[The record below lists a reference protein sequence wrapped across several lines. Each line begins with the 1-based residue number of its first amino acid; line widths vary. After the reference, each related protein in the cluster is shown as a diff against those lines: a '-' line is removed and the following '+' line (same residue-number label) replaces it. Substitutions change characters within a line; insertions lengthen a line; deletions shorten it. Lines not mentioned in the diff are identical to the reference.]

1 MAHILVVDDEKNIRM
16 TLRVFLQDKG
26 YAVDTAE
33 DADQALALLSNGA
46 WDVVVTDIVLPGMSG
61 VELLKAIRAAAPLVQ
76 VIMMTGE
83 PTVETAAAAVR
94 AGAFDYMAKPIG
106 KDAFLRAV
114 GNAARIKALADER
127 DLLAI
132 AERCHQENLE
142 RLVTERT
149 EQLQTSSAQLNMA
162 IQAAHVG
169 LWDWNFLNGTVYFSP
184 EWKRQLG
191 YDDDEIPNQYDEWE
205 SRLHPDDLSRVLTN
219 LKTALAP
226 PWPPYHI
233 EMRLRHKNGSYRW
246 ILGQGEVLRYATDKP
261 FRMTG
266 CHLDITERKEV
277 EDEHERLFKEVALS
291 RSRLR
296 ALGRRLVEVH
306 EANSREL
313 ARELHDRIGQ
323 NLTALSINLD
333 IVKSLLPSD
342 IAPKATS
349 RLEESRNLLEQTMDR
364 VRDVMGELRSPVLD
378 DYGLTAALHWY
389 GTQMAQRTGLAVKV
403 VEDPAL
409 KRLPGATESALFNI
423 CREALNNVTKYAQA
437 KQVTIHLK
445 QMIHECRLTVEDDGI
460 GFDLQAVKADVT
472 QTHWG
477 LLIMSERA
485 EAVNGSLTIRSTP
498 GKGTL
503 VQVEVAT

>member
-1 MAHILVVDDEKNIRM
+1 
-16 TLRVFLQDKG
+16 
-26 YAVDTAE
+26 
-33 DADQALALLSNGA
+33 
-46 WDVVVTDIVLPGMSG
+46 
-61 VELLKAIRAAAPLVQ
+61 
-76 VIMMTGE
+76 
-83 PTVETAAAAVR
+83 
-94 AGAFDYMAKPIG
+94 
-106 KDAFLRAV
+106 
-114 GNAARIKALADER
+114 
-127 DLLAI
+127 
-132 AERCHQENLE
+132 
-142 RLVTERT
+142 
-149 EQLQTSSAQLNMA
+149 
-162 IQAAHVG
+162 
-169 LWDWNFLNGTVYFSP
+169 
-184 EWKRQLG
+184 
-191 YDDDEIPNQYDEWE
+191 
-205 SRLHPDDLSRVLTN
+205 
-219 LKTALAP
+219 
-226 PWPPYHI
+226 
-233 EMRLRHKNGSYRW
+233 MRLRHKNGSYRW